1 MILSLSK
8 KELEERGCITADTLI
23 EAKNRFKS
31 ALFCANE
38 PGKMWDFLRKIWSLS
53 PSFFYADFYYP
64 ILKPDQKHKFEQGLN
79 QEELKMLAEFETEKK
94 QVFFSVDR
102 EETLRFLFE
111 ITARNWLF
119 STFYIGDRKT
129 MIWGNYDLSFPVF
142 CRSGQ
147 VLEEYIKLG
156 KECGLECQI

>member
-1 MILSLSK
+1 MILSLSRR
-8 KELEERGCITADTLI
+8 ELEERGCITADTLI

-38 PGKMWDFLRKIWSLS
+38 PEMMWRFFRKIWSLS
-53 PSFFYADFYYP
+53 PGFFYADFYYP
-64 ILKPDQKHKFEQGLN
+64 ILKQDQKRRFEQGLN
-79 QEELKMLAEFETEKK
+79 QIELKILAEFETDKG
-94 QVFFSVDR
+94 QVFFPVDQ

-119 STFYIGDRKT
+119 STFYIGDRET

-147 VLEEYIKLG
+147 VLEEYIELG
-156 KECGLECQI
+156 KKCGLECQI